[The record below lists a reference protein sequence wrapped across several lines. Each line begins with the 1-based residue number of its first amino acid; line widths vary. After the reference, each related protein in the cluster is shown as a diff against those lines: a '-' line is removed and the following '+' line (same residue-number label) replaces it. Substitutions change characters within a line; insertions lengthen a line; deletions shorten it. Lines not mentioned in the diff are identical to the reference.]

1 MIVRSFKDIEGT
13 DRHVKAASGTWE
25 SKRIVLAKE
34 KVGFSLHETILY
46 AGTETSMWYAN
57 HIEAVVCVEGEAEL
71 TDNETGQKYTITPG
85 TMYLLDGHERHTMR
99 IKKDFRCICVF
110 NPPVT
115 GREDHDENGVY
126 LLLTEPEPR
135 RCDIT
140 LTTTVTDLYPSR
152 GATEV
157 SVPRQDP
164 VVWGTPDAPGP
175 ISVAGLQAY
184 ERDGFLPVEQL
195 IPDDEVAVYRQE
207 LEQLVTDPA
216 IRADERSV
224 IEPKSKEIR
233 SVFEV
238 HRISEV
244 FAKLVRD
251 ERVVGRARQ
260 ILGSDVY
267 VHQSRINVKPGFG
280 ASGFYWHSD
289 FETWHAED
297 GLPNMRTV
305 SVSIALTEN
314 YDTNGGLM
322 IMPGSHRMF
331 LGCAG
336 ATPKDNYKQSLQM
349 QDAGTPSDEA
359 LTAMASEYGIKLF
372 TGKAGSATWFD
383 CNCMHGSGDNITP
396 FPRSNV
402 FIVFNSVENAAVKPF
417 AAPVPRPTF
426 IGARDFTP
434 VR

>member
-1 MIVRSFKDIEGT
+1 MST
-13 DRHVKAASGTWE
+13 
-25 SKRIVLAKE
+25 VL
-34 KVGFSLHETILY
+34 
-46 AGTETSMWYAN
+46 
-57 HIEAVVCVEGEAEL
+57 
-71 TDNETGQKYTITPG
+71 
-85 TMYLLDGHERHTMR
+85 
-99 IKKDFRCICVF
+99 
-110 NPPVT
+110 
-115 GREDHDENGVY
+115 
-126 LLLTEPEPR
+126 
-135 RCDIT
+135 
-140 LTTTVTDLYPSR
+140 TDLYPTR

-157 SVPRQDP
+157 TVPRQDR
-164 VVWGTPDAPGP
+164 VVWQGPGTPGP
-175 ISVAGLQAY
+175 FRPSELAGF
-184 ERDGFLPVEQL
+184 ERDGFAAVPQL
-195 IPDDEVAVYRQE
+195 IRPDEVELYHAE
-207 LEQLVTDPA
+207 LERLIADPA
-216 IRADERSV
+216 VRADQRSI
-224 IEPKSKEIR
+224 IEPKSQDVR

-244 FAKLVRD
+244 FANLVRD
-251 ERVVGRARQ
+251 PRVVDRARQ

-314 YDTNGGLM
+314 HDTNGGLM
-322 IMPGSHRMF
+322 IMPGSHKTF

-336 ATPKDNYKQSLQM
+336 ETPKDNYKQSLQM

-359 LTAMASEYGIKLF
+359 LTAMAGQHGIRLF

-396 FPRSNV
+396 YPRSNV
-402 FIVFNSVENAAVKPF
+402 FIVFNSVENTAVEPF
-417 AAPVPRPTF
+417 AAPVRRPDF

>member
-1 MIVRSFKDIEGT
+1 MT
-13 DRHVKAASGTWE
+13 TATVK
-25 SKRIVLAKE
+25 
-34 KVGFSLHETILY
+34 
-46 AGTETSMWYAN
+46 
-57 HIEAVVCVEGEAEL
+57 
-71 TDNETGQKYTITPG
+71 
-85 TMYLLDGHERHTMR
+85 
-99 IKKDFRCICVF
+99 
-110 NPPVT
+110 
-115 GREDHDENGVY
+115 
-126 LLLTEPEPR
+126 
-135 RCDIT
+135 
-140 LTTTVTDLYPSR
+140 DLYPTR
-152 GATEV
+152 GTAEV
-157 SVPRQDP
+157 TVPRQDP
-164 VVWGTPDAPGP
+164 VVWGAPDTPGP
-175 ISVAGLQAY
+175 IATADLQRY
-184 ERDGFLPVEQL
+184 ERDGFLAVDQL
-195 IPDDEVAVYRQE
+195 ITPDEVEIYKRE
-207 LEQLVTDPA
+207 LDRLVSDPDV
-216 IRADERSV
+216 RADERSIV
-224 IEPKSKEIR
+224 EPKSKEIR

-244 FAKLVRD
+244 FANLVRD
-251 ERVVGRARQ
+251 PRVVGRARQ

-314 YDTNGGLM
+314 LDTNGGLM
-322 IMPGSHRMF
+322 IMPGSHRTF

-336 ATPKDNYKQSLQM
+336 ATPKDNYKKSLQM

-359 LTAMASEYGIKLF
+359 LTALASEHGIRLF

-396 FPRSNV
+396 YPRSNV
-402 FIVFNSVENAAVKPF
+402 FIVFNSVENTAVEPF
-417 AAPVPRPTF
+417 AAPVRRPEF

>member
-1 MIVRSFKDIEGT
+1 MT
-13 DRHVKAASGTWE
+13 TA
-25 SKRIVLAKE
+25 
-34 KVGFSLHETILY
+34 
-46 AGTETSMWYAN
+46 
-57 HIEAVVCVEGEAEL
+57 
-71 TDNETGQKYTITPG
+71 P
-85 TMYLLDGHERHTMR
+85 ERTA
-99 IKKDFRCICVF
+99 
-110 NPPVT
+110 
-115 GREDHDENGVY
+115 
-126 LLLTEPEPR
+126 
-135 RCDIT
+135 
-140 LTTTVTDLYPSR
+140 DLYPTR

-157 SVPRQDP
+157 STPRLDS
-164 VVWGTPDAPGP
+164 VVWSEPGTPGP
-175 ISVAGLQAY
+175 VQPSELRDFD
-184 ERDGFLPVEQL
+184 RDGFLAIDQL
-195 IPDDEVAVYRQE
+195 ITPDEVAVYRAE
-207 LEQLVTDPA
+207 LDRLIGDPA
-216 IRADERSV
+216 IRADERSI
-224 IEPKSKEIR
+224 IEPQTQDVR

-238 HRISEV
+238 HRISEL
-244 FAKLVRD
+244 FAGLVRD
-251 ERVVGRARQ
+251 PRLVGRARQ

-314 YDTNGGLM
+314 HDTNGGLM
-322 IMPGSHRMF
+322 IMPGSHRTF

-336 ATPKDNYKQSLQM
+336 ATPKDNYKKSLQM

-359 LTAMASEYGIKLF
+359 LTEFASRHGIKLF

-402 FIVFNSVENAAVKPF
+402 FIVFNSVENTAVEPF
-417 AAPVPRPTF
+417 AAPIRRPEF

-434 VR
+434 VK